1 MRSYEK
7 WNGFGEFTGA
17 SSMTCIVKSPAVLFS
32 GDVPTSDFLKVL
44 ESFVLG
50 NSARL
55 SADICASMNAERQY
69 ESKDV

>member
-1 MRSYEK
+1 
-7 WNGFGEFTGA
+7 
-17 SSMTCIVKSPAVLFS
+17 MTCIVKSPAVLFS